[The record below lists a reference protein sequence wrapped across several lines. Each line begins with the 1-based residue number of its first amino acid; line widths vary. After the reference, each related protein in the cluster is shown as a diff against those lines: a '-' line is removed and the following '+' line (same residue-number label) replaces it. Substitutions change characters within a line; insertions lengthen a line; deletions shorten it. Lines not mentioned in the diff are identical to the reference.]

1 MVAATAI
8 MGAHLGSILHGIG
21 QHVDLS
27 LFEIMAGSQDRAVQA
42 SARYQYT
49 GVIPERTGGGGGRNI
64 LPNGVY
70 PCADGYV
77 QMFAMRPVWKEACL
91 MIDRP
96 DLIEDAHFLDNFAG
110 NAEVKAEFDALLLE
124 WLLVRTKREVMK
136 KAQSVGYICTEL
148 KTMDEVFE
156 DPHLRERAFFVQIDH
171 PYTGQLTYPGPP
183 FRMSESPWTGER
195 APLLGEHTASVLHER
210 LGYGAQD
217 LAVLRE
223 TGAI

>member
-1 MVAATAI
+1 
-8 MGAHLGSILHGIG
+8 
-21 QHVDLS
+21 
-27 LFEIMAGSQDRAVQA
+27 
-42 SARYQYT
+42 
-49 GVIPERTGGGGGRNI
+49 
-64 LPNGVY
+64 
-70 PCADGYV
+70 
-77 QMFAMRPVWKEACL
+77 